1 MDQERKTMTGSEVA
15 TTGSDG
21 ATKPRRQ
28 PAVTAAGPP
37 SLTAQHRLLIE
48 YMTAGCY
55 VPGLLVKIRR
65 PAVTDPDTGE
75 VLKPVRNPEAGVPLT
90 VEEAA
95 ELVGLR
101 RRTARLL
108 IASPI
113 GMKAMAAAVSAMR
126 DGAKAAAMR
135 KVIDLVHIEG
145 EGKAADRKVQLEAA
159 RDILG
164 LKESGGV
171 TVNVGIQ
178 SNTTITP
185 GLVLRD
191 PRPATQTIEHTDTQS
206 SGGTVQ
212 WSAGQ
217 SDDAGEV

>member
-1 MDQERKTMTGSEVA
+1 
-15 TTGSDG
+15 
-21 ATKPRRQ
+21 
-28 PAVTAAGPP
+28 
-37 SLTAQHRLLIE
+37 LIE
-48 YMTAGCY
+48 YMTSGCH
-55 VPGLLVKIRR
+55 VPGLLVKLKR
-65 PAVTDPDTGE
+65 PAVIDPDSGE
-75 VLKPVRNPEAGVPLT
+75 VLKPARNPGPGVQLT

-113 GMKAMAAAVSAMR
+113 GQKAMAAAVAGLR
-126 DGAKAAAMR
+126 NGAKAAAMR
-135 KVIDLVHIEG
+135 KVIDLVQIEG

-164 LKESGGV
+164 LKESSGV

-191 PRPATQTIEHTDTQS
+191 PRPQTQTIEQASGQTVEWSS
-206 SGGTVQ
+206 SGTNDR
-212 WSAGQ
+212 

>member
-1 MDQERKTMTGSEVA
+1 MTGSEVP
-15 TTGSDG
+15 TTGRDV
-21 ATKPRRQ
+21 ANRARRVPTVTKD
-28 PAVTAAGPP
+28 GPP
-37 SLTAQHRLLIE
+37 FLTAQHKLLIE
-48 YMTAGCY
+48 YMTSGCY
-55 VPGLLVKIRR
+55 VPGLLAKLKR
-65 PAVTDPDTGE
+65 PAVIDPDSGE
-75 VLKPVRNPEAGVPLT
+75 VLKPERNPGAGVPLT

-113 GMKAMAAAVSAMR
+113 GTKAMAAAVAGLR
-126 DGAKAAAMR
+126 EGAKAAAMR
-135 KVIDLVHIEG
+135 KVIDLVQIEG

-164 LKESGGV
+164 LKEAGGV

-191 PRPATQTIEHTDTQS
+191 PRPHSQTIEQTSGASVQTTIDLTDGHS
-206 SGGTVQ
+206 RDV
-212 WSAGQ
+212 
-217 SDDAGEV
+217 